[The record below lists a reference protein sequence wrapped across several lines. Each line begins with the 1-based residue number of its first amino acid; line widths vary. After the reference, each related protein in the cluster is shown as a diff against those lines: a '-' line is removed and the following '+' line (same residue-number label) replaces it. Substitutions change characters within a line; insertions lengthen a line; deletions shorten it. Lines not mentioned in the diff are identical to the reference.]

1 VNLSR
6 HGTQPEGSSSSF
18 PGSSS
23 ELSQNEFCSWEKLA
37 LASQFRIR
45 ELARICHVSVRT
57 LQRHFQ
63 KHYDLTVSQWLHECR
78 LEHARLQLA
87 TAESI
92 KAVAYALGYK
102 CPSHF
107 TRDFKEHFGVPPSL
121 WMLEKTAARSVAG
134 AADLLPHS
142 GDCEMDDL
150 FAAQQIIALRS
161 SRN

>member
-1 VNLSR
+1 M
-6 HGTQPEGSSSSF
+6 
-18 PGSSS
+18 
-23 ELSQNEFCSWEKLA
+23 
-37 LASQFRIR
+37 R

-78 LEHARLQLA
+78 LEQARLQLA

-107 TRDFKEHFGVPPSL
+107 TRDFKDHFGVPPSL
-121 WMLEKTAARSVAG
+121 WVLEKTADRSVE
-134 AADLLPHS
+134 ADAELLPHS
-142 GDCEMDDL
+142 SDCEMDDL
-150 FAAQQIIALRS
+150 FTAQQILALRS